1 MRVSAVAVFV
11 FALALPTAAKA
22 QGYLC
27 EDTFQL
33 PETVTECLRSG
44 PEQQLPLPKPKPPTF
59 FERYAALFKGH
70 RLAGEA
76 SYYSASLDGSK
87 TANGETY
94 RAARFSAAHLTL
106 PLGCWIEV
114 KSRATGRVIRLRV
127 NDRGP
132 YTGGFVLDLSR
143 SAARFLGVDVAA
155 DRRVDIRVIAM
166 PGEKPPEKDEGEL
179 AAVTTE
185 ESAVSS
191 AAK

>member
-1 MRVSAVAVFV
+1 MKFSACAVFV
-11 FALALPTAAKA
+11 VALAVAPAAKA

-33 PETVTECLRSG
+33 PETVTECLRFG
-44 PEQQLPLPKPKPPTF
+44 PEQELSLPKPKPPSF
-59 FERYAALFKGH
+59 FERYAAMFKGH
-70 RLAGEA
+70 RLEGEA
-76 SYYSASLDGSK
+76 SYYSASLDGGK
-87 TANGETY
+87 TANGEIY

-114 KSRATGRVIRLRV
+114 KSRATGRVIQLRV

-155 DRRVDIRVIAM
+155 DRRVDIKVIAM
-166 PGEKPPEKDEGEL
+166 PGEKPPSKEEGAL
-179 AAVTTE
+179 AVVTSE
-185 ESAVSS
+185 ESEVAT